1 MTDPIV
7 MNPAELAVSTLIEP
21 KVIPQADERPE
32 LTLALVVVTYQREQE
47 LLDNLVALVPFQ
59 YLFDELLIVDN
70 GNSADL
76 PVKISALFPGMTRV
90 IQPQEN
96 LGAVARS
103 LGILASSAD
112 IVLTLDDDV
121 RLLDPTQLLL
131 LKKLFMAHPALG
143 CANFRIVY
151 ADTLKL
157 DLSDWCHPREPSIYQ
172 HTLFDTA
179 YISEG
184 ACALHGET
192 VRKLGAYP
200 LDLWIGQEGVE
211 LAARLYDAGKDIIY
225 FPAVTVTHSVAMQG
239 RSPGRQFFYNARNIY
254 WIVLRTYPWK
264 LALYTLAREWIALAI
279 FALIRGRMNFF
290 MQGCKS
296 GVKQTFKIL
305 RKRKPISATAA
316 NRLMNANRLK
326 PSVIARLKRVFMSRT
341 LD

>member
-1 MTDPIV
+1 M
-7 MNPAELAVSTLIEP
+7 LIEP
-21 KVIPQADERPE
+21 TSPAGLAANVSVDPKSQSEANKQE
-32 LTLALVVVTYQREQE
+32 LTLDLVIVTYQREQE
-47 LLDNLVALVPFQ
+47 LLNNLTALVQFKH
-59 YLFDELLIVDN
+59 LFHELLIVDN

-76 PVKISALFPGMTRV
+76 PSKIGALFPNMARV

-121 RLLDPTQLLL
+121 KLLDPMQLLL
-131 LKKLFMAHPALG
+131 LKQLFMAHPALG

-151 ADTLKL
+151 ADSLKL
-157 DLSDWCHPREPSIYQ
+157 DVSDWCHPREPRIYQ

-192 VRKLGAYP
+192 VRRLGAYP

-225 FPAVTVTHSVAMQG
+225 FPAVTVAHSVAMQG
-239 RSPGRQFFYNARNIY
+239 RSPGRQFFYNTRNIY
-254 WIVLRTYPWK
+254 WIVLRTYPWR
-264 LALYTLAREWIALAI
+264 LALYTLAREWATLAI
-279 FALIRGRMNFF
+279 FALIRGRMDFF
-290 MQGCKS
+290 IQGSKS
-296 GVKQTFKIL
+296 GVKQTFKLL
-305 RKRKPISATAA
+305 RARKPISTVAA
-316 NRLMNANRLK
+316 NRLRNANRLK
-326 PSVIARLKRVFMSRT
+326 PSVFARLKRVLMSRT

>member
-1 MTDPIV
+1 MTDPTIK
-7 MNPAELAVSTLIEP
+7 NPSELAISAMVEP
-21 KVIPQADERPE
+21 SLLTQADGQPK

-47 LLDNLVALVPFQ
+47 LLDNLIALVPFE

-70 GNSADL
+70 GNSTDL
-76 PVKISALFPGMTRV
+76 PAKITALFPRMARV

-131 LKKLFMAHPALG
+131 LKQLFMAHPTLG

-157 DLSDWCHPREPSIYQ
+157 DVSDWCHPREPGLYQ

-184 ACALHGET
+184 ACALCGEA
-192 VRKLGAYP
+192 VRKLGAYQ

-211 LAARLYDAGKDIIY
+211 LAARLYDAEKDIIY
-225 FPAVTVTHSVAMQG
+225 FPAVTVTHSVAIQG

-254 WIVLRTYPWK
+254 WIVLRTYPWN
-264 LALYTLAREWIALAI
+264 LAFRTLAREWTTLAI

-290 MQGCKS
+290 LQGCQA

-305 RKRKPISATAA
+305 RARKPISATAA
-316 NRLMNANRLK
+316 NRLINANRLK
-326 PSVIARLKRVFMSRT
+326 PSVFARLRRVFMSRT